1 MTAGASGAIFGLMGA
16 AVVVMRSRGIGI
28 MESGIGLWIGLNLL
42 ITFTIPGISIGGH
55 IGGLVGGALV
65 AFAVAALAGRGKT
78 ADSLVVLVGTEATLV
93 ERAKRDPAAFG
104 ALYDR
109 YVDQIYGY
117 TLRETRDVTQA
128 QDITAA
134 TFEKALR
141 HIRRFRWG
149 EAGFAPWLYKIARNE
164 IVQQYRRARRLHPFA
179 PDDDDVAERDMDVQ
193 SRETRPIES
202 AVLSAERDQ
211 NL

>member
-1 MTAGASGAIFGLMGA
+1 MKATTYS
-16 AVVVMRSRGIGI
+16 
-28 MESGIGLWIGLNLL
+28 
-42 ITFTIPGISIGGH
+42 
-55 IGGLVGGALV
+55 
-65 AFAVAALAGRGKT
+65 
-78 ADSLVVLVGTEATLV
+78 DEATLV

-109 YVDQIYGY
+109 YVDRIYGY

-211 NL
+211 NLYDAMRRLNAADRDILTLRFLEQLSTEDVAQIMNCSRDNVYVRLHRALGRLRGQLAADEES